1 MILNLSLLE
10 FHNNDDEENKFMEKI
25 KYLHVMTHPSMF
37 INGGIIDMINNDP
50 LSFNPREHLFLVGYN
65 DIYEKYKN
73 FGNVKFI
80 PKIMTKNYRSFI
92 HYSKNADYVFL
103 HQNYFYDF
111 IRFIFTPIKIRK
123 KYIWCVWGHDL
134 YTNLGKLEGARE
146 KIKLIAR
153 RIGDLLINYEVK
165 YYRGIGIGFKY
176 DALEI
181 KKRFKDKVSIFMCPY
196 VSGVT
201 TEQMDSIKEETQ
213 SMKKGE
219 KAPVRIMV
227 GHSAHQYLHHKE
239 MLDKLSAYKN
249 ENILVSLVLVYG
261 SQVYA
266 KKVVEYAKKIF
277 GEKVEILRSR
287 MDFKGYLRYLST
299 VDIAV
304 FDQIHQCGLGNL
316 HYLSYMEKKIY
327 LNKDGFLK
335 QAFLLE
341 GIYFN
346 TTNKLGLE
354 PFEEFVKGN
363 FCKERGKQYATFLSD
378 NQNRVDMWKSTLK
391 SLE

>member
-1 MILNLSLLE
+1 
-10 FHNNDDEENKFMEKI
+10 
-25 KYLHVMTHPSMF
+25 
-37 INGGIIDMINNDP
+37 
-50 LSFNPREHLFLVGYN
+50 
-65 DIYEKYKN
+65 
-73 FGNVKFI
+73 
-80 PKIMTKNYRSFI
+80 
-92 HYSKNADYVFL
+92 
-103 HQNYFYDF
+103 
-111 IRFIFTPIKIRK
+111 
-123 KYIWCVWGHDL
+123 
-134 YTNLGKLEGARE
+134 
-146 KIKLIAR
+146 
-153 RIGDLLINYEVK
+153 
-165 YYRGIGIGFKY
+165 
-176 DALEI
+176 
-181 KKRFKDKVSIFMCPY
+181 
-196 VSGVT
+196 
-201 TEQMDSIKEETQ
+201 
-213 SMKKGE
+213 
-219 KAPVRIMV
+219 MV

-261 SQVYA
+261 NQVYA

-277 GEKVEILRSR
+277 GEKVEILRNR
-287 MDFKGYLRYLST
+287 MDFKDYLRYLST

-304 FDQIHQCGLGNL
+304 FDQIHQSGLGNL
-316 HYLSYMEKKIY
+316 HYLLYMEKKIY